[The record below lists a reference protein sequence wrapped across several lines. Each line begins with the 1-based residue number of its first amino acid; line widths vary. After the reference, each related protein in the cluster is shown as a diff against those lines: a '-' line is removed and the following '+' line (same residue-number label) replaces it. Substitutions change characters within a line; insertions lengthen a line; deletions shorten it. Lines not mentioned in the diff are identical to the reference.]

1 MRGAWLPTRAGVMCA
16 RAVTGLA
23 VLLAVCWAASAQAQV
38 SVATFNA
45 LKSYT
50 AVVAQRMLDL
60 ERRVLALEQSA
71 PGGAAAGVPPELV
84 GRIVTV
90 EQQQARQDALWS
102 EHQDYI
108 RRLRPYLATVDYAL
122 VTLLCRHR
130 YDDSPAAT
138 NQGAAI
144 QIEHPACFGT
154 GVSPK
159 LNAMP

>member
-1 MRGAWLPTRAGVMCA
+1 MRPAYMRPRARMIGM
-16 RAVTGLA
+16 RAVVGLA
-23 VLLAVCWAASAQAQV
+23 LLLGLWWAGGARAQV

-90 EQQQARQDALWS
+90 EQQQARQEALWS

-108 RRLRPYLATVDYAL
+108 RRLRPYLATVDYA
-122 VTLLCRHR
+122 VWTLLCRHR
-130 YDDSPAAT
+130 YDESPAAT

-154 GVSPK
+154 GISPK
-159 LNAMP
+159 LDAMP

>member
-60 ERRVLALEQSA
+60 EKR
-71 PGGAAAGVPPELV
+71 AAA
-84 GRIVTV
+84 
-90 EQQQARQDALWS
+90 QDAVIDAQRQTIDTLVAAHNAQRAWVVDFVCKWNRLLAQAS
-102 EHQDYI
+102 SATELPPVPGPIVEGQDC
-108 RRLRPYLATVDYAL
+108 A
-122 VTLLCRHR
+122 
-130 YDDSPAAT
+130 
-138 NQGAAI
+138 
-144 QIEHPACFGT
+144 GT
-154 GVSPK
+154 GP
-159 LNAMP
+159 APQWPPAIDR

>member
-1 MRGAWLPTRAGVMCA
+1 MRPAYMRPRARMIGM
-16 RAVTGLA
+16 RAVVGLA
-23 VLLAVCWAASAQAQV
+23 LLLCLWWAGGARAQV
-38 SVATFNA
+38 SVATFNG
-45 LKSYT
+45 LKAYT
-50 AVVAQRMLDL
+50 ATVATRMLDL

-108 RRLRPYLATVDYAL
+108 RRLRPYLATVDYAIW
-122 VTLLCRHR
+122 TLLCRHR

-154 GVSPK
+154 GISPK
-159 LNAMP
+159 LDAMP

>member
-1 MRGAWLPTRAGVMCA
+1 MMCTRTV
-16 RAVTGLA
+16 VGLA
-23 VLLAVCWAASAQAQV
+23 ALLCLWWAGGARAQV
-38 SVATFNA
+38 SVATFNG
-45 LKSYT
+45 LKAYT
-50 AVVAQRMLDL
+50 ATVATRMLDL

-108 RRLRPYLATVDYAL
+108 RRLRPYLATVDYAIW
-122 VTLLCRHR
+122 TLLCRHR

-144 QIEHPACFGT
+144 QIEHAACFGT
-154 GVSPK
+154 GISPK
-159 LNAMP
+159 LDAMP

>member
-1 MRGAWLPTRAGVMCA
+1 MRGAWLPKRAGMMCA

-23 VLLAVCWAASAQAQV
+23 VLLGVCWAASAQAQV

-84 GRIVTV
+84 GRIVVV
-90 EQQQARQDALWS
+90 EQQQARQEALWS

-122 VTLLCRHR
+122 VTLMCRHR

-154 GVSPK
+154 GVTPK
-159 LNAMP
+159 LDAMP

>member
-60 ERRVLALEQSA
+60 EKR
-71 PGGAAAGVPPELV
+71 AAA
-84 GRIVTV
+84 
-90 EQQQARQDALWS
+90 QDAAITEQRQTIDTLVAAHNAQRLWVVDFVCKWNRLLAQAS
-102 EHQDYI
+102 SATELPPVPGPIVEGQDCAGTG
-108 RRLRPYLATVDYAL
+108 PAPEW
-122 VTLLCRHR
+122 
-130 YDDSPAAT
+130 PAA
-138 NQGAAI
+138 I
-144 QIEHPACFGT
+144 VRP
-154 GVSPK
+154 
-159 LNAMP
+159 

>member
-1 MRGAWLPTRAGVMCA
+1 M
-16 RAVTGLA
+16 RAVYMRPRARMIGMRAVVGLA
-23 VLLAVCWAASAQAQV
+23 LLLGLWWAGGARAQV

-84 GRIVTV
+84 GRIVVV
-90 EQQQARQDALWS
+90 EQQQARQEALWS

-108 RRLRPYLATVDYAL
+108 RRLRPYLATVDYA
-122 VTLLCRHR
+122 VWTLLCRHR
-130 YDDSPAAT
+130 YDESPAAT

-154 GVSPK
+154 GISPK
-159 LNAMP
+159 LDAMP

>member
-60 ERRVLALEQSA
+60 EKR
-71 PGGAAAGVPPELV
+71 AAA
-84 GRIVTV
+84 
-90 EQQQARQDALWS
+90 QDAVIDAQRQTIDTLVAAHNAQRAWVVDFACKWNRMLS
-102 EHQDYI
+102 QASTATELPPVPGPVVEGQDC
-108 RRLRPYLATVDYAL
+108 A
-122 VTLLCRHR
+122 
-130 YDDSPAAT
+130 
-138 NQGAAI
+138 
-144 QIEHPACFGT
+144 GT
-154 GVSPK
+154 GP
-159 LNAMP
+159 APQWPPAIER

>member
-60 ERRVLALEQSA
+60 EKR
-71 PGGAAAGVPPELV
+71 AAA
-84 GRIVTV
+84 
-90 EQQQARQDALWS
+90 QDAVITEQRQTIETLVAAHNAQRLWVVDFVCKWNRLLAQAS
-102 EHQDYI
+102 SATELPPVPGPIVEGQDCAGTG
-108 RRLRPYLATVDYAL
+108 PAPEW
-122 VTLLCRHR
+122 
-130 YDDSPAAT
+130 PAAI
-138 NQGAAI
+138 AR
-144 QIEHPACFGT
+144 P
-154 GVSPK
+154 
-159 LNAMP
+159 

>member
-1 MRGAWLPTRAGVMCA
+1 MRPAYMRA
-16 RAVTGLA
+16 RAQMIAGRAIVGLA
-23 VLLAVCWAASAQAQV
+23 AVLAVCWWQSAGAQV
-38 SVATFNA
+38 SVATFNG
-45 LKSYT
+45 LKAYT
-50 AVVAQRMLDL
+50 AQVATRMLDL

-71 PGGAAAGVPPELV
+71 PGGSAAGVPPELV

-90 EQQQARQDALWS
+90 EQQQARQEALWS

-122 VTLLCRHR
+122 VTLMCRHR

-159 LNAMP
+159 LDAMP